1 MSPFILNPNGDFL
14 EQTYPLLDKGGKKN
28 VGDIMLK
35 CQLLKL
41 ELTNMELAK
50 CRAAFEA
57 FDEDGSGAI
66 DSDVRATPPSTPC
79 APTLTCLCS

>member
-66 DSDVRATPPSTPC
+66 DSVMSAPRPPPRP
-79 APTLTCLCS
+79 APPR